1 MNSAFHYAG
10 ALLAGVCAVAAVS
23 MAEPAIAQSA
33 SAPRDAL
40 GIAANQWL
48 RLSSPELRARAGLPG
63 SAPQILAAAEQG
75 DPYAMAL
82 ISSAYAT
89 GTGVPETPSEALRW
103 AQRAAATG
111 LPYGIHVLALDYLYG
126 TGVPVDHARYL
137 GLLRQAADAGS
148 ILAASGYAT
157 ENFVGKLTPR
167 NWAVAKQYAKIGAEG
182 GIKESK
188 MIYGT
193 LLFDRSIPG
202 TDPVAA
208 AKWVRA
214 AASDGYALA
223 QPAARALQIQDEFS
237 QSAAKLFVSSF
248 GNSLVGGHTLSARA
262 EDPCVTRLV
271 VDKDGTTGV
280 FLINWQETSVAT
292 AGDSFLNLTG
302 AILNGTDR
310 IGGDIRNSF
319 GLSLHRDQ
327 LDVPGERD
335 RMFGLSVAARALS
348 SVCHSLG

>member
-1 MNSAFHYAG
+1 MDSSLHRIA
-10 ALLAGVCAVAAVS
+10 ALLASIGAIATVSIAAPVA
-23 MAEPAIAQSA
+23 AQSA
-33 SAPRDAL
+33 SAPQDAL
-40 GIAANQWL
+40 GIAADQWVRLPSPKL
-48 RLSSPELRARAGLPG
+48 RSLAGLPG
-63 SAPQILAAAEQG
+63 SAPRILAAAERG

-103 AQRAAATG
+103 AKRAAATG

-182 GIKESK
+182 GIQESK

-208 AKWVRA
+208 AKWIRA

-237 QSAAKLFVSSF
+237 ESAAKLFVSSF
-248 GNSLVGGHTLSARA
+248 GNSLVGAHTLSARA

-271 VDKDGTTGV
+271 VDKNGTTGV
-280 FLINWQETSVAT
+280 FLINWQETSVAS
-292 AGDSFLNLTG
+292 ASDSFLNLTG

-310 IGGDIRNSF
+310 INGDVRNSF

-327 LDVPGERD
+327 LDRPEERD
-335 RMFGLSVAARALS
+335 RMFGLGVAARALS
-348 SVCHSLG
+348 SVCRSL